1 MLGDYQTIEV
11 RIDGGVCV
19 VTQNRPEALNAR
31 NSQMYAELIGVLQ
44 AASAQPD
51 VAMVLLTGAGRMF
64 CAGMDFNNDAR
75 LAKQP
80 LATDPPAVRD
90 VKAGLAD
97 VPPERAHFEL
107 ARRFVA
113 AFIEFD
119 KPLVAAVNGGAVGEG
134 FSSLLHCDV
143 LYATSEAWFWAPFA
157 RAGAAP
163 EFCATL
169 LAGRRLGET
178 LGNAALYLARRI
190 SAEEARQAGFVL
202 EVLPQAGFVEAVLA
216 RLHDGLALAG
226 PPDLRVD
233 TLRRFRALVRSP
245 EQRAALHARSDQEFE
260 LLRLRAARGDG
271 ARVREYYAAQLPR
284 RKSPPPG

>member
-1 MLGDYQTIEV
+1 MTEYLTIDV

-19 VTQNRPEALNAR
+19 VTQNRPETLNAR
-31 NSQMYAELIGVLQ
+31 NSQMYAELI
-44 AASAQPD
+44 AALHEASERPD

-75 LAKQP
+75 M
-80 LATDPPAVRD
+80 ATRVLESDPPRVGD
-90 VKAGLAD
+90 VKASLAD

-119 KPLVAAVNGGAVGEG
+119 KPLVAAVNGAAIGEG

-143 LYATSEAWFWAPFA
+143 LYATADAYFWAPFA

-169 LAGRRLGET
+169 LAGKRLGVT

-226 PPDLRVD
+226 PPDMRAD
-233 TLRRFRALVRSP
+233 TLQRFRALVHSP

-260 LLRLRAARGDG
+260 LLRLRATRGDG

-284 RKSPPPG
+284 RKPPPQA